1 MSHTADYW
9 IEQLHLEPHPE
20 GGYFRESYR
29 SPNVIPASG
38 LPNYFGSRNFS
49 TAIYFLLKGNEFS
62 ALHKLKSDEVWHFY
76 DGCSLKIHVLLPEG
90 TLITKMLGSDFEK
103 GENLQL
109 VIPANHWFAA
119 QPLDENNFT
128 LAGCTLAPGFDFKD
142 FELGSFAQLSA
153 QFPLHKDFI
162 RQFTRENT

>member
-29 SPNVIPASG
+29 SPGVIPASG